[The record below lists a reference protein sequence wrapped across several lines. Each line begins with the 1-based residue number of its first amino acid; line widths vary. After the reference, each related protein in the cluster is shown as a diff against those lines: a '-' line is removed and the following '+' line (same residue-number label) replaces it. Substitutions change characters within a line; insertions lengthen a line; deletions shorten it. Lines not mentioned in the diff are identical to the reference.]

1 MWMIAKRPSGTA
13 EECVCHQPK
22 GTEEM
27 TFGFD
32 PDPHG
37 YSSTDLSQDRYG
49 HCRQRADEACCGK
62 ETWVLEALGDKQKSE
77 REGCVCNDETTGKG
91 GWALVQREP
100 TGVGRVHSQPRLAN
114 QRDDQFRE
122 QTEFARF
129 RGTSESGTG

>member
-13 EECVCHQPK
+13 QECVCHQPK

-62 ETWVLEALGDKQKSE
+62 ETWVLEALGDKQKANGRDACATTRLPE
-77 REGCVCNDETTGKG
+77 KEGGHWFSVN
-91 GWALVQREP
+91 QRE
-100 TGVGRVHSQPRLAN
+100 
-114 QRDDQFRE
+114 
-122 QTEFARF
+122 
-129 RGTSESGTG
+129 